1 MSISFSLYTQQKK
14 KEMGTLKTKL
24 FEEINEIKTN
34 NSEDLGILE
43 EKAKTTRKYS
53 KKLKGY
59 CVF

>member
-1 MSISFSLYTQQKK
+1 
-14 KEMGTLKTKL
+14 MGTLKTKL